1 MFDIMKHMYIFLHRG
16 PVTDTSIKQQ
26 KGQQALAMQLQQKK
40 SYISDIKSKMEIE
53 VYAI

>member
-26 KGQQALAMQLQQKK
+26 KGQQALAMQLQQKNPTFQILNPK
-40 SYISDIKSKMEIE
+40 WK
-53 VYAI
+53 